1 MNFDR
6 TVVNVVPLPVD
17 VQGSFHFVTNAA
29 VYSVRSTS
37 NDTFMRKGM
46 MV

>member
-6 TVVNVVPLPVD
+6 TVVNVVPLPVL

-29 VYSVRSTS
+29 VCSVLSIS
-37 NDTFMRKGM
+37 NATFMRKGM
-46 MV
+46 ME